1 MNLELLEQV
10 MGVYFLACL
19 YSMLAVGVKA
29 YRLYVYKILSV
40 RIIYSILS
48 VYIILSV
55 MREGKQDRSF
65 SCYTSSEGA
74 ET

>member
-10 MGVYFLACL
+10 MGVYLLACL

-29 YRLYVYKILSV
+29 YRLYVYK
-40 RIIYSILS
+40 ILS